1 MTAIPIPARPPHP
14 ETSVAVLFGFS
25 RYHDHR
31 HLPGLPAVE
40 RSVHD
45 LAAVLTDPVIGGFAA
60 ERCLVQSQD
69 TTVEDFGV
77 RFEQAANRAEDVLL
91 VYYCGHGI
99 LDTSP
104 YTGRLYL
111 AFPRTSK
118 DYFNFTALPLRE
130 VKRVIAGSPARN
142 KILILDCCYSGQAH
156 THTQAGPTD
165 LQDQLEIDGTY
176 TLSSASGYDPA
187 IAPPGA
193 RYTAFTGALLSV
205 LDAGTTRPD
214 PMPIREIFTQVSALI
229 RPHGLSSPSQ
239 SSTNTAD
246 QLALVRPRRP
256 RPRQPRRVQAP
267 PHGAV
272 DAQPENPS
280 RRPEEQSPPRL
291 VLPDRNTWADQAA
304 IDLVRHHLLDP
315 VRAID
320 VDQRINELADRL
332 HTALTAESEPPA
344 ADPADPNPAAA
355 LARRL
360 DGYER
365 ATGPMLRTL
374 AVGVRYGESRHDKIW
389 IRALHRVL
397 NHRHTPRATI
407 RDSFASA
414 ERYPALLLVTALG
427 TAAVAADRHDLAY
440 RTLTEVAHISPN
452 GRSIPALLVL
462 TPLRVIAPDV
472 AASLPGWDHE
482 PADLAVSAHLRHH
495 LHDAFVGIL
504 DDTDYTDSFDA
515 YEYLRS
521 LLEFDAAEFSSLG
534 LFAEAADGTRTGRTR
549 EFYLHLT
556 GRSRLLEA
564 GAFGGDA
571 RRAERARHLIEASLS
586 RARGLG

>member
-1 MTAIPIPARPPHP
+1 MPIPVRPPHP

-25 RYHDHR
+25 RYRDHR

-45 LAAVLTDPVIGGFAA
+45 LAAVLTHPVTGGFAVD
-60 ERCLVQSQD
+60 RCLVQTED
-69 TTVEDFGV
+69 TSVEDFGV

-156 THTQAGPTD
+156 THTQAGSAD

-176 TLSSASGYDPA
+176 TLSSASGYDFA

-193 RYTAFTGALLSV
+193 QYTAFTGALLTV
-205 LDAGTTRPD
+205 LDVGITRPD
-214 PMPIREIFTQVSALI
+214 PMPIREIFTQVSALM

-246 QLALVRPRRP
+246 QLALVRPRQP
-256 RPRQPRRVQAP
+256 RPKQPRRVQVQ
-267 PHGAV
+267 PHGAA
-272 DAQPENPS
+272 DGRPESPA
-280 RRPEEQSPPRL
+280 RRPVEQIPPRL
-291 VLPDRNTWADQAA
+291 VLPDRNTWADHAA

-332 HTALTAESEPPA
+332 HTALTAEGESPA
-344 ADPADPNPAAA
+344 VDPADPDPDAA

-360 DGYER
+360 EGYER

-374 AVGVRYGESRHDKIW
+374 VVGARYGESRHDKIW
-389 IRALHRVL
+389 LRALHRVL
-397 NHRHTPRATI
+397 NHRYTPPATI

-427 TAAVAADRHDLAY
+427 AAAVAADRHDLAY
-440 RTLTEVAHISPN
+440 RTLAEVAHISPN

-472 AASLPGWDHE
+472 AASLPGWEHE
-482 PADLAVSAHLRHH
+482 LADLAVSAHLRHH
-495 LHDAFVGIL
+495 LREAFVGIL
-504 DDTDYTDSFDA
+504 DDGDYTDSFDA

-521 LLEFDAAEFSSLG
+521 LLEFDAAGFSSLG
-534 LFAEAADGTRTGRTR
+534 LFAEAGNGTRTGRTR
-549 EFYLHLT
+549 EFYTHLT
-556 GRSRLLEA
+556 GHSRMLEA
-564 GAFGGDA
+564 GAFGGDV
-571 RRAERARHLIEASLS
+571 RRAERARRRIEASLS
-586 RARGLG
+586 HGAGPG